1 MSILPIADTRTTRRE
16 TWRLLT
22 RRPWV
27 PAGVAALFVAAAV
40 CGLAAPALLGV
51 IVSTVDSN
59 GPVGTIVAAAAGI
72 LGAGALAA
80 VITAYAQSAMAK
92 LLQGALA
99 DLREQVYAT
108 TLRIPQAEIER
119 AGVGDVVSRVSGDV
133 EAVGEAVGGVLPNF
147 TSAVFT
153 VALTVAGLGVL
164 DWRFA
169 VAAALAAPIQV
180 LALRWFLKLSGPLY
194 RKVRIAEGERT
205 GQLVEAFDSASTV
218 VSLGRGERHAARVDV
233 ASREAVELS
242 MGATKLG
249 ARFWNRVNTAEFV
262 GLTSVLVVGYW
273 LTSSGLAGIGV
284 ATAAALLFFRLFDP
298 IGTVLAEF
306 DELQKAGAGLSR
318 LFGVLQHREDPHAIH
333 NGWTGSPGR
342 LSVEDV
348 SFSYVP
354 GRPVLDAVTLTIEPG
369 ERVAVVGASG
379 SGKSTLAA
387 LIAGIH
393 PPDAG
398 RVLLDGEPVEPG
410 LAAASGIM
418 LVTQEVRTFTGS
430 VADNLRLAAP
440 EASAADV
447 EEALRAVGATWAA
460 ELSEG
465 LDTRVGSDG
474 VSLTGEQAQQ
484 LALARVALAGPRLA
498 VLDEATAETGARA
511 ARRLDRATAEAIGG
525 ASALIIAHRLTQAA
539 AADRVIVMEAGRIV
553 ESGAHAELVEAGGHY
568 ARLWE
573 AWTSH
578 ARGTAVTSGGTG
590 TVTS

>member
-1 MSILPIADTRTTRRE
+1 MNILPIADARTTRRE

-27 PAGVAALFVAAAV
+27 PVGVGLLFVAAAA
-40 CGLAAPALLGV
+40 CGLAAPSLLGV
-51 IVSTVDSN
+51 IVSTVASR
-59 GPVGTIVAAAAGI
+59 GPIGTIIAAAGGI
-72 LGAGALAA
+72 LVAGALAA
-80 VITAYAQSAMAK
+80 FITAYAQTAMAR
-92 LLQGALA
+92 LLQSALA
-99 DLREQVYAT
+99 DLREDVYAT

-133 EAVGEAVGGVLPNF
+133 EAVGEAVSGVLPAF

-153 VALTVAGLGVL
+153 IALTVTGLGVL

-180 LALRWFLKLSGPLY
+180 FALRWFLKLSGPLY
-194 RKVRIAEGERT
+194 RRVRIAEGERT
-205 GQLVEAFDSASTV
+205 EQLVEAFDSAGTI
-218 VSLGRGERHAARVDV
+218 VSLGRGRRHAGRVGT
-233 ASREAVELS
+233 ASREAVDLS
-242 MGATKLG
+242 MAATKLG

-262 GLTSVLVVGYW
+262 GLTSVLAVGYW
-273 LTSSGLAGIGV
+273 LTSSNLAGIGT
-284 ATAAALLFFRLFDP
+284 ATTAALLFFRLFDP

-318 LFGVLQHREDPHAIH
+318 LFGVLQHRDGAEDVHS
-333 NGWTGSPGR
+333 GWSGESGR
-342 LSVEDV
+342 LDVEDV
-348 SFSYVP
+348 SFSYVE
-354 GRPVLDAVTLTIEPG
+354 GRPVLDGVSLTVAPG

-393 PPDAG
+393 PPGSG
-398 RVLLDGEPVEPG
+398 RVLLDGVPVEPG
-410 LAAASGIM
+410 KAPASGIM
-418 LVTQEVRTFTGS
+418 LVTQEVRTFSGS
-430 VADNLRLAAP
+430 VAENLRLASP
-440 EASAADV
+440 EASDDELELAV
-447 EEALRAVGATWAA
+447 RAVGADWVG
-460 ELSEG
+460 ELSDG
-465 LDTRVGSDG
+465 LGTVVGEHG

-553 ESGAHAELVEAGGHY
+553 ESGAHDELVRAGGHY

-573 AWTSH
+573 AWTRH
-578 ARGTAVTSGGTG
+578 ARGSAVTSGGPGTG
-590 TVTS
+590 